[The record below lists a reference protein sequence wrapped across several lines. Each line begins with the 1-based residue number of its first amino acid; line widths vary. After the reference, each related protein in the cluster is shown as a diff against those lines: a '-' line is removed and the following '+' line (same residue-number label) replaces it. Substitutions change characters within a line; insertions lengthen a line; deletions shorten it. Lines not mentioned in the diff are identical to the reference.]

1 MARKKSMQLNGK
13 MQAYAAARAQGLRP
27 LDAAAHAGYSGSG
40 IKVTTSRIEARS
52 DVQAEIRRL
61 KRGGEGANV
70 EVEENDNGRDQW
82 AMKDHYSSPLEL
94 MKDVMNNPKAP
105 KSLRYQAAKD
115 ALPYCHARMEG
126 GKKQDKEEAA
136 KKAGK
141 GKFGVGQR
149 PSYQRQ
155 VN

>member
-1 MARKKSMQLNGK
+1 MKLNGK
-13 MQAYAAARAQGLRP
+13 MQAYAAARAEGLRP

-61 KRGGEGANV
+61 KGGGKAVDESDGK
-70 EVEENDNGRDQW
+70 ESIEKW
-82 AMKDHYSSPLEL
+82 AMKDHYSNPLDL
-94 MKDVMNNPKAP
+94 MLDVMNNPEAP

-115 ALPYCHARMEG
+115 ALPYCHPRKEG
-126 GKKQDKEEAA
+126 GKKDEQKERATKAA
-136 KKAGK
+136 K
-141 GKFGVGQR
+141 GKFQTAQR
-149 PSYQRQ
+149 PSHLRA